1 MNNSKYSKS
10 LRIPF
15 NQFKKYLLKIGINK
29 IEGYKIDLIKSRAKE
44 LKIELPDIFIEFYS
58 KFAATKNVKDTFN
71 YFLSPSKWDIID
83 DRLVF
88 LEENQ
93 NVVFWGIHKLHL
105 QKYGDPIVD
114 IANNTDPIEW
124 VKEDL
129 NFSNFIQFVFF
140 YNIIMGTFN
149 RYNERFIS
157 KNELKLLRQKS
168 QYDEFDNGMR
178 ILIIEDVL
186 ISIFVKELNA
196 LFNSKKL
203 YSIDKLLSNI

>member
-1 MNNSKYSKS
+1 
-10 LRIPF
+10 
-15 NQFKKYLLKIGINK
+15 
-29 IEGYKIDLIKSRAKE
+29 
-44 LKIELPDIFIEFYS
+44 
-58 KFAATKNVKDTFN
+58 
-71 YFLSPSKWDIID
+71 
-83 DRLVF
+83 
-88 LEENQ
+88 
-93 NVVFWGIHKLHL
+93 
-105 QKYGDPIVD
+105 
-114 IANNTDPIEW
+114 
-124 VKEDL
+124 
-129 NFSNFIQFVFF
+129 
-140 YNIIMGTFN
+140 MGTFN